1 MVYVAVA
8 LALSTYLKHIDNT
21 NTATERG
28 KHVANIPTHCHCTAT
43 ATWHCTA
50 TTIARP
56 RQSRVNQFSQ
66 SRDSVGTNHVTIR
79 RSIKCCAVL
88 LSQHCLPIS
97 PNASTKYIVLVLVLC
112 TLSSRCGDR
121 DCCVTSHSDV
131 TVTESGVTY
140 MVCCAA

>member
-8 LALSTYLKHIDNT
+8 LALKHIDNT
-21 NTATERG
+21 DTATERG
-28 KHVANIPTHCHCTAT
+28 KHVANIPTHSHCTAT

-66 SRDSVGTNHVTIR
+66 SRDYLDSVGTNHVTIR

-97 PNASTKYIVLVLVLC
+97 SNASTKYKVLVLVLC
-112 TLSSRCGDR
+112 TLLSRCGDR
-121 DCCVTSHSDV
+121 DCCVTSHRL
-131 TVTESGVTY
+131 
-140 MVCCAA
+140 

>member
-1 MVYVAVA
+1 MSEEKEVDGIISRGCNVAVA
-8 LALSTYLKHIDNT
+8 LALSTYLKHID

-66 SRDSVGTNHVTIR
+66 SRDSVGTSHVNIG

-97 PNASTKYIVLVLVLC
+97 SNASTKYLYLYIVHC

-121 DCCVTSHSDV
+121 DCCVTSHSD
-131 TVTESGVTY
+131 
-140 MVCCAA
+140 CD

>member
-1 MVYVAVA
+1 MSEEKEVDGIISRGCNVAVA

-28 KHVANIPTHCHCTAT
+28 KHVANIPTHSHCTAT

-66 SRDSVGTNHVTIR
+66 SRDDLDSVGTNHVTIK

-97 PNASTKYIVLVLVLC
+97 SNASTKYLYLYFVHVK
-112 TLSSRCGDR
+112 
-121 DCCVTSHSDV
+121 
-131 TVTESGVTY
+131 
-140 MVCCAA
+140 

>member
-1 MVYVAVA
+1 MSEEKEVDGIISRGCNVAVA
-8 LALSTYLKHIDNT
+8 VALSTYLKHID

-28 KHVANIPTHCHCTAT
+28 KHVANIPTHCHCTG
-43 ATWHCTA
+43 HCTA

-66 SRDSVGTNHVTIR
+66 SRDSVGTSHVTIK

-97 PNASTKYIVLVLVLC
+97 SNASTKYKVLVLVLC
-112 TLSSRCGDR
+112 TLLSRCGDR
-121 DCCVTSHSDV
+121 DCCVTSHRL
-131 TVTESGVTY
+131 
-140 MVCCAA
+140 

>member
-1 MVYVAVA
+1 MSEEKEVDGIISRGCNVAVA

-21 NTATERG
+21 ATERG
-28 KHVANIPTHCHCTAT
+28 KRMANIPTHCHCTAT

-79 RSIKCCAVL
+79 RSIKCGAVL

-97 PNASTKYIVLVLVLC
+97 SNASTKYLYLYFVHVK
-112 TLSSRCGDR
+112 
-121 DCCVTSHSDV
+121 
-131 TVTESGVTY
+131 
-140 MVCCAA
+140 

>member
-21 NTATERG
+21 DTATERG
-28 KHVANIPTHCHCTAT
+28 KHMANIPTHCHCTA
-43 ATWHCTA
+43 TA

-66 SRDSVGTNHVTIR
+66 SRDSVGTSHVTIR

-97 PNASTKYIVLVLVLC
+97 SNASTKYKVQSTCTC
-112 TLSSRCGDR
+112 TLYI
-121 DCCVTSHSDV
+121 VK
-131 TVTESGVTY
+131 
-140 MVCCAA
+140 

>member
-1 MVYVAVA
+1 MVLSVAA
-8 LALSTYLKHIDNT
+8 ATLQLHLYLKHIDNT
-21 NTATERG
+21 ATEHG
-28 KHVANIPTHCHCTAT
+28 KHVANISTHCHCTAT

-66 SRDSVGTNHVTIR
+66 SRDSVGTSHVTIR

-97 PNASTKYIVLVLVLC
+97 SNASTKYKVLVLVLC

-121 DCCVTSHSDV
+121 DCCVTSHSD
-131 TVTESGVTY
+131 
-140 MVCCAA
+140 CD

>member
-8 LALSTYLKHIDNT
+8 LALSTYLKRIDNT

-28 KHVANIPTHCHCTAT
+28 KHMANIPTHCHCTAT

-66 SRDSVGTNHVTIR
+66 SRDSVGTSHVTIR

-97 PNASTKYIVLVLVLC
+97 SNASTKYLYLYIVHC

-121 DCCVTSHSDV
+121 DCCVTSHRAV
-131 TVTESGVTY
+131 R
-140 MVCCAA
+140 

>member
-1 MVYVAVA
+1 MSEEKEVDGIISRGCNVAVA

-21 NTATERG
+21 ATERG
-28 KHVANIPTHCHCTAT
+28 KHMANIPTHCHCTAT

-56 RQSRVNQFSQ
+56 RQSRVNQFPQ

-97 PNASTKYIVLVLVLC
+97 SNANAITKYLYLYFVHVK
-112 TLSSRCGDR
+112 
-121 DCCVTSHSDV
+121 
-131 TVTESGVTY
+131 
-140 MVCCAA
+140 

>member
-1 MVYVAVA
+1 MSEEKEVDGIISRGCNVAVA

-21 NTATERG
+21 ATERG
-28 KHVANIPTHCHCTAT
+28 KRMANIPTHCHCTAT

-97 PNASTKYIVLVLVLC
+97 SNASTKYLYLYFVHVK
-112 TLSSRCGDR
+112 
-121 DCCVTSHSDV
+121 
-131 TVTESGVTY
+131 
-140 MVCCAA
+140 

>member
-8 LALSTYLKHIDNT
+8 VALALKHIDNT
-21 NTATERG
+21 DTATERG
-28 KHVANIPTHCHCTAT
+28 KHVANIPTHSHCTAT

-97 PNASTKYIVLVLVLC
+97 SNASTKYKVLVLVLC
-112 TLSSRCGDR
+112 TLLSRCGDR
-121 DCCVTSHSDV
+121 DCCVTSHSD
-131 TVTESGVTY
+131 
-140 MVCCAA
+140 CD

>member
-1 MVYVAVA
+1 MVLSVAA
-8 LALSTYLKHIDNT
+8 ATLQLHLYLKHID

-28 KHVANIPTHCHCTAT
+28 KHMANIPTHCHCTAT

-66 SRDSVGTNHVTIR
+66 SRDSVGTSHVTIG

-97 PNASTKYIVLVLVLC
+97 SNGSTKYKVLVLVLC

-121 DCCVTSHSDV
+121 DCCVTSHSD
-131 TVTESGVTY
+131 
-140 MVCCAA
+140 CD

>member
-8 LALSTYLKHIDNT
+8 LALKHIDNT
-21 NTATERG
+21 DTATERG
-28 KHVANIPTHCHCTAT
+28 KHVANIPTHSHCTAT

-97 PNASTKYIVLVLVLC
+97 SNASTKYKVLVLVLC

-121 DCCVTSHSDV
+121 DCCVTSHSD
-131 TVTESGVTY
+131 
-140 MVCCAA
+140 CD

>member
-1 MVYVAVA
+1 MVLSVAA
-8 LALSTYLKHIDNT
+8 ATLQLHLHCLKHIDNT

-50 TTIARP
+50 TTIAQP

-66 SRDSVGTNHVTIR
+66 SRDSVGTNHVTIK

-97 PNASTKYIVLVLVLC
+97 SNASTKYKVLVLVLC
-112 TLSSRCGDR
+112 TLLSRCGDR
-121 DCCVTSHSDV
+121 DCCVTSHRL
-131 TVTESGVTY
+131 
-140 MVCCAA
+140 

>member
-1 MVYVAVA
+1 MVSVSHGCNVAVA
-8 LALSTYLKHIDNT
+8 LALKHID

-66 SRDSVGTNHVTIR
+66 SRDSVGTSHVTIR

-97 PNASTKYIVLVLVLC
+97 SNASTKYKVLVLVLC

-121 DCCVTSHSDV
+121 DCCVTSHSD
-131 TVTESGVTY
+131 
-140 MVCCAA
+140 CD

>member
-1 MVYVAVA
+1 MVLSVAA
-8 LALSTYLKHIDNT
+8 ATLQLHLYLKHID

-97 PNASTKYIVLVLVLC
+97 SNASTKYKVLVLVLC
-112 TLSSRCGDR
+112 TCQVSSRCGDR
-121 DCCVTSHSDV
+121 DCCVTSHSD
-131 TVTESGVTY
+131 
-140 MVCCAA
+140 CD

>member
-28 KHVANIPTHCHCTAT
+28 KHMANIPTHCHCTAT

-66 SRDSVGTNHVTIR
+66 SRDSVGTSHVTIR

-88 LSQHCLPIS
+88 LSQHCLPTS
-97 PNASTKYIVLVLVLC
+97 SNASTKYLYLYIVHC

-121 DCCVTSHSDV
+121 DCCVTSHSD
-131 TVTESGVTY
+131 
-140 MVCCAA
+140 CD

>member
-28 KHVANIPTHCHCTAT
+28 KRMANIPTHCHCTAT

-66 SRDSVGTNHVTIR
+66 SRDSVGTSHVTIR

-97 PNASTKYIVLVLVLC
+97 SNANASTKYLYLYIVHCQVDV
-112 TLSSRCGDR
+112 
-121 DCCVTSHSDV
+121 VTGTAV
-131 TVTESGVTY
+131 
-140 MVCCAA
+140 

>member
-1 MVYVAVA
+1 MVLSVAA
-8 LALSTYLKHIDNT
+8 ATLQLHLYLKHID

-66 SRDSVGTNHVTIR
+66 SRDSVGTSHVTIR

-97 PNASTKYIVLVLVLC
+97 SNASTKYKVLVLVLC
-112 TLSSRCGDR
+112 TLLSRCGDR
-121 DCCVTSHSDV
+121 DCCVTSHSD
-131 TVTESGVTY
+131 
-140 MVCCAA
+140 CD

>member
-1 MVYVAVA
+1 MVYVAVV
-8 LALSTYLKHIDNT
+8 LALKHIDNT
-21 NTATERG
+21 DTATKRG

-97 PNASTKYIVLVLVLC
+97 SNASTKYLYLYFVHCQVDV
-112 TLSSRCGDR
+112 
-121 DCCVTSHSDV
+121 VTGTAV
-131 TVTESGVTY
+131 
-140 MVCCAA
+140 

>member
-1 MVYVAVA
+1 MVSVSVAA
-8 LALSTYLKHIDNT
+8 ATLQLQLHLHCLPIC

-28 KHVANIPTHCHCTAT
+28 KHMANIPTHSHCTAT

-66 SRDSVGTNHVTIR
+66 SRDSVGTSHVTIR

-97 PNASTKYIVLVLVLC
+97 SNASTKYKVLVLVLC

-121 DCCVTSHSDV
+121 DCCVTSHSD
-131 TVTESGVTY
+131 
-140 MVCCAA
+140 CD

>member
-50 TTIARP
+50 TTIALP

-66 SRDSVGTNHVTIR
+66 SRDSVGTSHVTIR

-97 PNASTKYIVLVLVLC
+97 SNASTRYKVLVLVLC

-121 DCCVTSHSDV
+121 DCCVTSHSD
-131 TVTESGVTY
+131 
-140 MVCCAA
+140 CD

>member
-1 MVYVAVA
+1 MVSVAA
-8 LALSTYLKHIDNT
+8 ATLQLHLHCLKHID

-66 SRDSVGTNHVTIR
+66 SRDSVGTSHVTIR

-97 PNASTKYIVLVLVLC
+97 SNASTKYLYLYFVHCQVG
-112 TLSSRCGDR
+112 RCGDR
-121 DCCVTSHSDV
+121 DCCVTSHSD
-131 TVTESGVTY
+131 
-140 MVCCAA
+140 CD

>member
-28 KHVANIPTHCHCTAT
+28 KRMANISTHCHCTAT

-56 RQSRVNQFSQ
+56 RQSRVNQFSK
-66 SRDSVGTNHVTIR
+66 SRDSEGTNHVTIR

-88 LSQHCLPIS
+88 LSQHCLLIS
-97 PNASTKYIVLVLVLC
+97 SNASTKYKALVLVLC
-112 TLSSRCGDR
+112 TLLSRCGDR
-121 DCCVTSHSDV
+121 DCCVTSHRL
-131 TVTESGVTY
+131 
-140 MVCCAA
+140 

>member
-1 MVYVAVA
+1 MSEEKEVDGIISRGCNVAAA
-8 LALSTYLKHIDNT
+8 LALSTYLKHID

-66 SRDSVGTNHVTIR
+66 SRDSVGTDHVTIR

-97 PNASTKYIVLVLVLC
+97 SNASTKYLYLYFVHVK
-112 TLSSRCGDR
+112 
-121 DCCVTSHSDV
+121 
-131 TVTESGVTY
+131 
-140 MVCCAA
+140 

>member
-66 SRDSVGTNHVTIR
+66 SRDSVGTSHVTIR

-97 PNASTKYIVLVLVLC
+97 SNASTKYKVLVLVLC

-121 DCCVTSHSDV
+121 DCCVTSHSD
-131 TVTESGVTY
+131 SD
-140 MVCCAA
+140 CD

>member
-28 KHVANIPTHCHCTAT
+28 KHVENIPTHCHCTAT

-66 SRDSVGTNHVTIR
+66 SRDSVGTNHVTIK

-97 PNASTKYIVLVLVLC
+97 SNASTKYLYLYFVHCQVDV
-112 TLSSRCGDR
+112 
-121 DCCVTSHSDV
+121 VTGTAV
-131 TVTESGVTY
+131 
-140 MVCCAA
+140 

>member
-66 SRDSVGTNHVTIR
+66 SRDSVGTSHVTIR

-97 PNASTKYIVLVLVLC
+97 SNASTKYKVLVLVLC
-112 TLSSRCGDR
+112 TLLSRCGDR
-121 DCCVTSHSDV
+121 DCCVTSHRL
-131 TVTESGVTY
+131 
-140 MVCCAA
+140 

>member
-1 MVYVAVA
+1 MSEEKEVDGIISRACNVAVA

-21 NTATERG
+21 ATERG
-28 KHVANIPTHCHCTAT
+28 KRMANIPTHCHCTAT

-66 SRDSVGTNHVTIR
+66 SRDYLDSVGTNHVTIR

-88 LSQHCLPIS
+88 LSQQCLPIS
-97 PNASTKYIVLVLVLC
+97 SNANASTKY
-112 TLSSRCGDR
+112 LSLYFVHGQVDV
-121 DCCVTSHSDV
+121 VTGTAV
-131 TVTESGVTY
+131 
-140 MVCCAA
+140 

>member
-28 KHVANIPTHCHCTAT
+28 KHVANIPTHSHCTAT

-66 SRDSVGTNHVTIR
+66 SRDSVGTSHVTIR

-97 PNASTKYIVLVLVLC
+97 SNASTKYKVLVLVLC
-112 TLSSRCGDR
+112 TLLSRCGDR
-121 DCCVTSHSDV
+121 DCCVTSHRL
-131 TVTESGVTY
+131 
-140 MVCCAA
+140 

>member
-1 MVYVAVA
+1 MVLSVAA
-8 LALSTYLKHIDNT
+8 ATLQLHLHCLPIC

-28 KHVANIPTHCHCTAT
+28 KHMANIPTHCHCTAT

-66 SRDSVGTNHVTIR
+66 SRDSVGTSHVTIR

-97 PNASTKYIVLVLVLC
+97 SNASTKYLYLYFVHCQVG
-112 TLSSRCGDR
+112 RCGDR
-121 DCCVTSHSDV
+121 DCCVTSHSD
-131 TVTESGVTY
+131 
-140 MVCCAA
+140 CD